1 MENNDNNIID
11 LKKIIET
18 LWNQRKIF
26 YWVWP
31 ITFVLSAALI
41 LCVPRKYQSSVVLAP
56 EGGSEGG
63 FGSLGS
69 LASSFGLDL
78 GSFASSDAIQPNIY
92 PEIIKSP
99 DFLLPLFETQV
110 ISADGSID
118 MRYYDYIATMQ
129 KHPFWWY
136 PKAWCI
142 QGIEILKGNNLGG
155 RPDTGTEQKTEFDPF
170 WLNKIQKAVLENVQD
185 NIKCTMDKKTDMITI
200 TVQDQDKLICATM
213 ADTVSNALQ
222 KFVTAY
228 RTQKARTDA
237 EYFLR
242 MTEDAS
248 LAYQEACIAYTTYA
262 DSHMATNQERVR
274 AELSRLQNEMDQKQS
289 VYNTFQQQYIV
300 ATAKLQER
308 TPIYTVIQSASV
320 PTKAASPR
328 RVRFVLMI
336 LILVTFGAACWIA
349 RKELFI

>member
-1 MENNDNNIID
+1 MEENIID
-11 LKKIIET
+11 LKKVFQT
-18 LWNQRKIF
+18 LWEKRRVF

-56 EGGSEGG
+56 EGNSESGLGALGG
-63 FGSLGS
+63 
-69 LASSFGLDL
+69 LASSFGFDL
-78 GSFASSDAIQPNIY
+78 GSIASSDAIQPNIY

-118 MRYYDYIATMQ
+118 MRYYDYIATKQ
-129 KHPFWWY
+129 KQPFWQY
-136 PKAWCI
+136 PKNWCI
-142 QGIEILKGNNLGG
+142 QGIEALKGNNLGG
-155 RPDTGTEQKTEFDPF
+155 RPNSNMEQEKEFDPF

-185 NIKCTMDKKTDMITI
+185 NIKCSIDKKTDMITI

-228 RTQKARTDA
+228 RTQKARIDA

-242 MTEDAS
+242 MTEEAS
-248 LAYQEACIAYTTYA
+248 LAYQEACIAYTSYA

-274 AELSRLQNEMDQKQS
+274 AELSRLQNEMNQKQS
-289 VYNTFQQQYIV
+289 IHNAFQQQYLS
-300 ATAKLQER
+300 ATAKLQAN

-320 PTKAASPR
+320 PTKAASPK
-328 RVRFVLMI
+328 RVRFVLAM
-336 LILVTFGAACWIA
+336 LVLVTLGTVCWLV
-349 RKELFI
+349 RKELFV